1 MKLFYALSALVAS
14 AFADNIEIVGGTE
27 AAVGK
32 HLYVTSLRLTAS
44 GETECGGSL
53 IAPNVVLTAAHCNVE
68 INGAIKY
75 AVIGSHYN
83 GGTQYGETIAVK
95 QQIVHPKYNKDTNTN
110 DFAIFILASNSK
122 QTPVPVSFDT
132 VGANVPIVVR
142 GWGATQENGDEPN
155 ALLELTINTLDNAKC
170 ANLLSGYNVD
180 NTMVCAGGQSG
191 KDSCQGDS
199 GGPLTIESNGQ
210 ETLVGVVSWGIGCA
224 EANKPGV
231 YGRLSAAKDFIA
243 PYLTS
248 SPTVSPTPSTKPTP
262 TPSKTSQKT
271 TRPTTPPPSTGCDSC
286 SYCYYP
292 DGDDCLT
299 DFTQSDCNY
308 YSASYGTVWCGN

>member
-32 HLYVTSLRLTAS
+32 HLYVTSLRLTAG

-95 QQIVHPKYNKDTNTN
+95 QQIVHPNYDKDTNTN
-110 DFAIFILASNSK
+110 DFAIFILATNPCAS
-122 QTPVPVSFDT
+122 
-132 VGANVPIVVR
+132 VVR
-142 GWGATQENGDEPN
+142 YGRRQRPRRRAWLGATKENGNEPN

-180 NTMVCAGGQSG
+180 NTMVCAGGQAG

-199 GGPLTIESNGQ
+199 GGPLTVESNGQ
-210 ETLVGVVSWGIGCA
+210 ETLVGVVSWGLGCA

-231 YGRLSAAKDFIA
+231 YGRISAVKDFIS
-243 PYLTS
+243 PYLTN
-248 SPTVSPTPSTKPTP
+248 SPTVSPTPSTKLTP
-262 TPSKTSQKT
+262 TPSKTSPKT
-271 TRPTTPPPSTGCDSC
+271 TRPTTPPPATGCDSC

-292 DGDDCLT
+292 DGDECLT

-308 YSASYGTVWCGN
+308 YSVSYGTVWCGN